1 VRFVPYGQLAGT
13 PNVIVDGSATDS
25 TVLTLSHWPNSGAP
39 AWVAADLSAQM
50 VFRYLDQPERHV
62 AAEVVST
69 NHFDQDGLVGV
80 FALVDPPAALARRER
95 LVDIAAAGDFGTYRD
110 RDAAR
115 AAIAIAS
122 YADPHLS
129 PVRGLGALP
138 HPEQTAVLHRELLPL
153 VAALAD
159 DVEAFRPLW
168 EDEDAILEA
177 GERAF
182 DAGAVTIEELP
193 ALDLAVVTL
202 PEHSCGAPLHRF
214 TEPFEAVV
222 HPFAVHRRTERL
234 RLLYRQGRRYEL
246 QYRYETWVQL
256 VSRHPAPRIDL
267 GPLADELSAL
277 ERHGAWHFDGVGAL
291 TPALRLHGS
300 DESAIDWEDFLAL
313 VTRALSTGVGA
324 WDPYRSPATA

>member
-1 VRFVPYGQLAGT
+1 MPYGQLAGT

-39 AWVAADLSAQM
+39 AWAAADLSAQM
-50 VFRYLDQPERHV
+50 VFRYLEQPERHV

-69 NHFDQDGLVGV
+69 NHFDQDGLVGI
-80 FALVDPPAALARRER
+80 FALVDPPAALARRDR
-95 LVDIAAAGDFGTYRD
+95 LVDIAAAGDFGTYRH

-122 YADPHLS
+122 YADPCLS
-129 PVRGLGALP
+129 PVPGLGSLP
-138 HPEQTAVLHRELLPL
+138 YSEQTAVLHRELLPL
-153 VAALAD
+153 VPALAD

-168 EDEDAILEA
+168 QAEDAVLEA
-177 GERAF
+177 SEAAL
-182 DAGAVTIEELP
+182 DAGVVTIDEVP
-193 ALDLAVVTL
+193 ALDLAIVTL
-202 PEHSCGAPLHRF
+202 PERAAEAPLHRF
-214 TEPFEAVV
+214 TEPFEAAV

-256 VSRHPAPRIDL
+256 VSHRPAPRIDL

-291 TPALRLHGS
+291 TPALRLDGT
-300 DESAIDWEDFLAL
+300 EGSAIDWEDFVPL
-313 VTRALSTGVGA
+313 VARALSTGVGA
-324 WDPYRSPATA
+324 WDPYRSPATT